1 VFDRGLGVEDEEA
14 AAAAA
19 AAADDN
25 AEATVTISRPVEFE
39 PNFILPKVLPET
51 LITLISDNVAA
62 STINNSPESLPSTII
77 APSIES
83 ALASAQVNIDPEG

>member
-1 VFDRGLGVEDEEA
+1 
-14 AAAAA
+14 
-19 AAADDN
+19 
-25 AEATVTISRPVEFE
+25 
-39 PNFILPKVLPET
+39 VLPET

>member
-1 VFDRGLGVEDEEA
+1 VFDRGLGVEDEDEEEE
-14 AAAAA
+14 A

-39 PNFILPKVLPET
+39 PNFVLPLVLPET